1 MIFRA
6 MIVLCNIVMISKAE
20 LLFAL
25 SKYGVKVI
33 LDWEITVVFVRVL
46 FGPCFVMQYLVP
58 FLVLQSS
65 C

>member
-1 MIFRA
+1 MA

-25 SKYGVKVI
+25 SKYEVKVI
-33 LDWEITVVFVRVL
+33 LDWENNCTVCESSV
-46 FGPCFVMQYLVP
+46 FGPCFVIQYLVP

>member
-1 MIFRA
+1 M
-6 MIVLCNIVMISKAE
+6 LCNIVMISKAK

-25 SKYGVKVI
+25 SKYEVKVI
-33 LDWEITVVFVRVL
+33 LDWENNCTVCKSSV